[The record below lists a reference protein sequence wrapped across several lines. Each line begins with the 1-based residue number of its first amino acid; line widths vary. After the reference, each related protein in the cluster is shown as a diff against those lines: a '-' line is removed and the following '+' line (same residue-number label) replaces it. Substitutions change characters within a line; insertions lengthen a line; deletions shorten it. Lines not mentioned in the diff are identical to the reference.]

1 MILSAKRMFVVKH
14 PFGPWG
20 AAINVSGKIFCRL
33 GKVTIQRT
41 TSILVSFQE
50 GIRLFWHLHLRTG
63 REKTHPPFC
72 LTGNFSPDTTYLSQN
87 YT

>member
-20 AAINVSGKIFCRL
+20 AAINVLGKIFCRL

-41 TSILVSFQE
+41 TSIPVSFQE

-63 REKTHPPFC
+63 KGENAPAILFDGKFF
-72 LTGNFSPDTTYLSQN
+72 TGYDVS
-87 YT
+87 